1 MMTISIMKSIL
12 ETISFDAQGTAY
24 VKYYEQ
30 FSVYM
35 KVDFSRQKVIYP
47 EQIRSRDRNVD
58 LI

>member
-30 FSVYM
+30 FSVR
-35 KVDFSRQKVIYP
+35 VDRKTGEITKADFGFKS
-47 EQIRSRDRNVD
+47 
-58 LI
+58 